1 MQSAQHSRAY
11 SGAQRNGEGDA
22 HVGLTSSTILGGLAI
37 KEATKKGTETKA
49 AEKAGVDKPKK
60 KKHAPAAPGEQ
71 RKKHADAPAWSDVA
85 SWAVTRLK
93 ATAAYISEN
102 GALKVHGRV
111 NDPTDW
117 TPLIEGELKAISGSD
132 SNVPAPEAGAA
143 DYTAAA
149 AGSGALHS
157 GLLMTK
163 GGLLRLGSRGGKK
176 RNAGRT
182 GCP

>member
-1 MQSAQHSRAY
+1 MRRINALGYNGINAFDDVTFVPRRIRSRTPRGVLQPVRYRCHASYDRSQNARGRAVCPADRMHGRGCRCEVQSAQHSRAY

-93 ATAAYISEN
+93 NSSIHIRERCFKST
-102 GALKVHGRV
+102 
-111 NDPTDW
+111 W
-117 TPLIEGELKAISGSD
+117 TCE
-132 SNVPAPEAGAA
+132 
-143 DYTAAA
+143 
-149 AGSGALHS
+149 
-157 GLLMTK
+157 
-163 GGLLRLGSRGGKK
+163 
-176 RNAGRT
+176 
-182 GCP
+182 